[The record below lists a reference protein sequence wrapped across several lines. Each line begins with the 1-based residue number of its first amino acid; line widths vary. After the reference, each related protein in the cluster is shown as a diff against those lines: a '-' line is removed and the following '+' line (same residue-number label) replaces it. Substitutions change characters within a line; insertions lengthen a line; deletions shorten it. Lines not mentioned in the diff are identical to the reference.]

1 MNKILIVKH
10 LKETYQDHNQKF
22 KALDDISFAINQGEI
37 LSLLGPN
44 GAGKTTT
51 VSIIGGYLIPT
62 SGKVILKGQDITTTS
77 KRPSIG
83 VSFGGEMGFY
93 RNATAKQNLKFF
105 ADLAKVPFRKQ
116 NDEVNRVLA
125 TVELSNVANK
135 KIGEFSKGMIQR
147 LHIARALLGNPSLL
161 LLDEP
166 TSGLD
171 VEIAHTIQQTI
182 KNLADTGISILL
194 TSHTMTEVEKLADKV
209 IILGAGKIFYT
220 GTVSGVVNL
229 ANSTTQKSLY
239 NLEDAY
245 MALAPKLRRK

>member
-62 SGKVILKGQDITTTS
+62 SGKVFLKGQDITTTS

-135 KIGEFSKGMIQR
+135 KIGEFSKGMVQR

-182 KNLADTGISILL
+182 KNLANTGISILL

-209 IILGAGKIFYT
+209 IILGAGKIFYA

-229 ANSTTQKSLY
+229 ANSTTQKSLD

>member
-1 MNKILIVKH
+1 MNKILTVKH

-125 TVELSNVANK
+125 TVELSNIANK
-135 KIGEFSKGMIQR
+135 KIGEFSKGMVQR

-182 KNLADTGISILL
+182 KNLANTGISILL

-209 IILGAGKIFYT
+209 IILGAGKIFYA

-229 ANSTTQKSLY
+229 ANSTTQKSLD

>member
-135 KIGEFSKGMIQR
+135 KIGEFSKGMVQR
-147 LHIARALLGNPSLL
+147 LHIARALLGSPSLL

-209 IILGAGKIFYT
+209 IILGAGKIFYA

-229 ANSTTQKSLY
+229 ANSTTQKSLD

>member
-1 MNKILIVKH
+1 MNKILTVKH

-135 KIGEFSKGMIQR
+135 KIGEFSKGMVQR

-209 IILGAGKIFYT
+209 IILGAGKIFYA

-229 ANSTTQKSLY
+229 ANSTTQKSLD

>member
-1 MNKILIVKH
+1 MNKILTVKH

-105 ADLAKVPFRKQ
+105 ADLAKVPFRKH

-135 KIGEFSKGMIQR
+135 KIGEFSKGMVQR

-182 KNLADTGISILL
+182 KNLANTGISILL

-209 IILGAGKIFYT
+209 IILGAGKIFYA

-229 ANSTTQKSLY
+229 ANSTTQKSLD

>member
-135 KIGEFSKGMIQR
+135 KIGEFSKGMVQR

-182 KNLADTGISILL
+182 KNLANTGISILL

-209 IILGAGKIFYT
+209 IILGAGKIFYA

-229 ANSTTQKSLY
+229 ANSTTQKSLD

-245 MALAPKLRRK
+245 MALAPNLRRK

>member
-135 KIGEFSKGMIQR
+135 KIGEFSKGMVQR

-209 IILGAGKIFYT
+209 IILGAGKIFYA

-229 ANSTTQKSLY
+229 ANSTTQKSLD

>member
-1 MNKILIVKH
+1 MNNILIVKH
-10 LKETYQDHNQKF
+10 LKETYQDHNQEF

-135 KIGEFSKGMIQR
+135 KIGEFSKGMVQR

-220 GTVSGVVNL
+220 GTVSGVVTL
-229 ANSTTQKSLY
+229 ANSTTQKSLD

>member
-62 SGKVILKGQDITTTS
+62 YGKVILKGQDITTTS

-135 KIGEFSKGMIQR
+135 KIGEFSKGMVQR

-209 IILGAGKIFYT
+209 IILGAGKIFYA

-229 ANSTTQKSLY
+229 ANSTTQKSLD

>member
-135 KIGEFSKGMIQR
+135 KIGEFSKGMVQR

-182 KNLADTGISILL
+182 KNLANTGISILL

-209 IILGAGKIFYT
+209 IILGAGKIFYA

-229 ANSTTQKSLY
+229 ANSTTQKSLD

>member
-105 ADLAKVPFRKQ
+105 SDLAKVPFRKQ

-135 KIGEFSKGMIQR
+135 KIGEFSKGMVQR

-209 IILGAGKIFYT
+209 IILGAGKIFYA

-229 ANSTTQKSLY
+229 ANSTTQKSLD

>member
-135 KIGEFSKGMIQR
+135 KSV
-147 LHIARALLGNPSLL
+147 NSLR
-161 LLDEP
+161 E
-166 TSGLD
+166 
-171 VEIAHTIQQTI
+171 
-182 KNLADTGISILL
+182 
-194 TSHTMTEVEKLADKV
+194 
-209 IILGAGKIFYT
+209 
-220 GTVSGVVNL
+220 
-229 ANSTTQKSLY
+229 
-239 NLEDAY
+239 
-245 MALAPKLRRK
+245 

>member
-1 MNKILIVKH
+1 
-10 LKETYQDHNQKF
+10 
-22 KALDDISFAINQGEI
+22 
-37 LSLLGPN
+37 
-44 GAGKTTT
+44 
-51 VSIIGGYLIPT
+51 
-62 SGKVILKGQDITTTS
+62 
-77 KRPSIG
+77 
-83 VSFGGEMGFY
+83 
-93 RNATAKQNLKFF
+93 
-105 ADLAKVPFRKQ
+105 
-116 NDEVNRVLA
+116 
-125 TVELSNVANK
+125 
-135 KIGEFSKGMIQR
+135 MIQR

-209 IILGAGKIFYT
+209 IILGAGKIFYA

-229 ANSTTQKSLY
+229 ANSTTQKSLD